1 MRYTRG
7 KWRVTNPKVW
17 LFSSVLI
24 LGWRIVPT
32 VAQASEAETV
42 TMSSHSVQLETDSQD
57 QLTEVARISKTAVT
71 RDRHSVTAQSS
82 KSADRT
88 SSEQSATTGTV
99 EAVSPTTSEA
109 QQRSTQQDKTAV
121 DQQASDS
128 TAASAG
134 ASTNQASAATS
145 SDQAPAANST
155 GTHHAIDMASSASA
169 LGADSGAHSE
179 SLSEAQHS
187 GGQGKTIDSDLS
199 GTVHSQSSVS
209 TVTTATPVNS
219 NSSRAVAATDQMS
232 SRVEKR
238 ALNKTNVTKS
248 INIPVA
254 TKQPSKQRT
263 VTASSFLTTA
273 KNLADKNYLDQYA
286 KQHGQ
291 AALIALIQDWLST
304 YRIIA
309 LTGITIV
316 NSSFDGSV
324 ATISGGLHVINT
336 GATIRSGQDDEW
348 ETIINGGLS
357 VTNNTIT
364 FTTTNGLVDRPVAN
378 QDMDF
383 TKPRPTGNGAIKGLP
398 SVTVDS
404 SLINA
409 QEFSQAQI
417 NISDFYDQLVTAG
430 TILSATNGGTLSKM
444 LIGESGTAD
453 LGSYQGHH
461 YYAVNID
468 LNDWHSGIRTT
479 GFNNDDVVIYN
490 VVTAAPALTIGGGFS
505 SSTPNLVWN
514 FNHAMRIQNTTMI
527 TGKIVAPHAVFTTN
541 QNVDS
546 AAVLQYGYGD
556 VDSAIRETITSQN
569 EHNYGFGQVVTDDP
583 LDYLIAVIKSD
594 GTSIDTLAGF
604 RHLLATGQLKITITD
619 AAGTRLSGLN
629 AVDTHIAGQHCYLIT
644 YQFGDQTA
652 TTWLNVQP
660 SHEPI
665 IPISRIPEY
674 SAITRTIN
682 YQDERTGAVLAGPV
696 IQNVRVVRFAIFNA
710 KTHEL
715 LGYDTNGDG
724 IVDTSDGTI
733 AWLLVPPTDQDW
745 VQVVSPDL
753 SAQGYQAPDI
763 PVVAGQTVI
772 INGGDR
778 TMNTNVIVKY
788 QQQTHIATTQRTV
801 TRTINYIDGGT
812 LQPIASLHA
821 VVQTVKYQL
830 LAVVAHDGTIL
841 GYDTNGDGQI
851 ETQLAD
857 EAWLI
862 VGSGPWF
869 GAVKSPDL
877 SHEGYAAPDLKVVPE
892 QMVAGVDDKDVTI
905 NVYYRL
911 ATQAVTVYQNKRRVI
926 SYIDRQTHQSIAT
939 TVQQLVIY
947 QRTAIIEKKTGK
959 CLGYDLNGDGLVDTS
974 QADYAWILVGS
985 GQFAAVTSPTLVVQG
1000 YTDPDI
1006 RTVAAQTV
1014 AITDPDLMT
1023 TIVTYDHR
1031 IITVTP
1037 GNPARPGQPVDPD
1050 NPNILFP
1057 DEGGDT
1063 DLTHTV
1069 TRIIH
1074 YVYEDGTTAAA
1085 SVLQT
1090 VQFQRN
1096 AMIDLVT
1103 GEVTYQE
1110 WVPVSVTE
1118 MAGVISPIVAGATT
1132 TLTEVAAQQVSV
1144 TTADQVVVVTYKKSA
1159 IKPEE
1164 PGQPEQPSQPEEPGQ
1179 PEQPSQP
1186 EEPGQPEQPSQP
1198 EEPGQ
1203 PEQPSQPEEPGQPEQ
1218 PSQPEEPGQPE
1229 QPSQPE
1235 EPGQPEQPSQPEEPG
1250 QPEQPSQPE
1259 EPGQPEQPSQPE
1271 EPGQPEQPSQP
1282 EEPGQPEQPSQPEE
1296 PGQSEKP
1303 GELQKPS
1310 QPADSEQPDGLSD
1323 QANLSRNQAEQS
1335 RTSQPSQAESD
1346 QSVVQTN
1353 QQKTAA
1359 SVSGIGWVS
1368 APAVSKRTT
1377 KHHRMTTLPQTDE
1390 QNTQLSL
1397 LGMIGLALSSILG
1410 WLKIKSR
1417 D

>member
-763 PVVAGQTVI
+763 SVVAGQTVI

-877 SHEGYAAPDLKVVPE
+877 SHEGYAAPDLKVVLE

-1164 PGQPEQPSQPEEPGQ
+1164 PGQPEQPSQPEEPGH

-1203 PEQPSQPEEPGQPEQ
+1203 PEQPSQPEEPGH
-1218 PSQPEEPGQPE
+1218 
-1229 QPSQPE
+1229 
-1235 EPGQPEQPSQPEEPG
+1235 
-1250 QPEQPSQPE
+1250 
-1259 EPGQPEQPSQPE
+1259 
-1271 EPGQPEQPSQP
+1271 PEQPSQP

>member
-134 ASTNQASAATS
+134 ASTNQAPAATS

-348 ETIINGGLS
+348 ETVINGGLS

-1186 EEPGQPEQPSQP
+1186 EEPGHPEQPSQP

-1203 PEQPSQPEEPGQPEQ
+1203 PEQPSQPEEPGHPEQPSQPEEPGHPEQPSQPEEPGHPEQ
-1218 PSQPEEPGQPE
+1218 PSQPEEPGQH
-1229 QPSQPE
+1229 
-1235 EPGQPEQPSQPEEPG
+1235 
-1250 QPEQPSQPE
+1250 
-1259 EPGQPEQPSQPE
+1259 
-1271 EPGQPEQPSQP
+1271 
-1282 EEPGQPEQPSQPEE
+1282 EQPSQPEE

-1377 KHHRMTTLPQTDE
+1377 KHHLMTTLPQTDE

>member
-17 LFSSVLI
+17 LSSSVLI

-134 ASTNQASAATS
+134 ASTNQAPAATS

-348 ETIINGGLS
+348 ETVINGGLS

-1186 EEPGQPEQPSQP
+1186 EEPGHPEQPSQP

-1203 PEQPSQPEEPGQPEQ
+1203 PEQPSQPEEPGHPEQPSQPEEPGHPEQ
-1218 PSQPEEPGQPE
+1218 PSQPEEPGQH
-1229 QPSQPE
+1229 
-1235 EPGQPEQPSQPEEPG
+1235 
-1250 QPEQPSQPE
+1250 
-1259 EPGQPEQPSQPE
+1259 
-1271 EPGQPEQPSQP
+1271 
-1282 EEPGQPEQPSQPEE
+1282 EQPSQPEE

-1377 KHHRMTTLPQTDE
+1377 KHHLMTTLPQTDE

>member
-121 DQQASDS
+121 EQQASDS

-179 SLSEAQHS
+179 SLSEAQRS

-219 NSSRAVAATDQMS
+219 NSSLESDKFASTRSRAVAATDQMS

-490 VVTAAPALTIGGGFS
+490 VVTAAPELTIGGGFS

-541 QNVDS
+541 QSVDS

-629 AVDTHIAGQHCYLIT
+629 AVDTHIAGQHRYLIT

-1164 PGQPEQPSQPEEPGQ
+1164 PGQPEQPSQPEEPGHPEQ
-1179 PEQPSQP
+1179 PSQPEEPGHPEQPSQP
-1186 EEPGQPEQPSQP
+1186 EEPGQH
-1198 EEPGQ
+1198 
-1203 PEQPSQPEEPGQPEQ
+1203 
-1218 PSQPEEPGQPE
+1218 
-1229 QPSQPE
+1229 
-1235 EPGQPEQPSQPEEPG
+1235 
-1250 QPEQPSQPE
+1250 
-1259 EPGQPEQPSQPE
+1259 
-1271 EPGQPEQPSQP
+1271 
-1282 EEPGQPEQPSQPEE
+1282 EQPSQPEE

-1377 KHHRMTTLPQTDE
+1377 KNHLMTTLPQTDE

>member
-1179 PEQPSQP
+1179 
-1186 EEPGQPEQPSQP
+1186 
-1198 EEPGQ
+1198 
-1203 PEQPSQPEEPGQPEQ
+1203 
-1218 PSQPEEPGQPE
+1218 
-1229 QPSQPE
+1229 
-1235 EPGQPEQPSQPEEPG
+1235 
-1250 QPEQPSQPE
+1250 
-1259 EPGQPEQPSQPE
+1259 
-1271 EPGQPEQPSQP
+1271 
-1282 EEPGQPEQPSQPEE
+1282 
-1296 PGQSEKP
+1296 SEKP

>member
-763 PVVAGQTVI
+763 SVVAGQTVI

-1164 PGQPEQPSQPEEPGQ
+1164 PGQPEQPSQPEEPGH
-1179 PEQPSQP
+1179 
-1186 EEPGQPEQPSQP
+1186 
-1198 EEPGQ
+1198 
-1203 PEQPSQPEEPGQPEQ
+1203 
-1218 PSQPEEPGQPE
+1218 
-1229 QPSQPE
+1229 
-1235 EPGQPEQPSQPEEPG
+1235 
-1250 QPEQPSQPE
+1250 
-1259 EPGQPEQPSQPE
+1259 
-1271 EPGQPEQPSQP
+1271 PEQPSQP

>member
-42 TMSSHSVQLETDSQD
+42 TMSSHSVQLETDNQD

-71 RDRHSVTAQSS
+71 RDSHSVTAQSS

-88 SSEQSATTGTV
+88 SSEQPATTGTV

-219 NSSRAVAATDQMS
+219 NSSLESDKFTSTRSRAVAVTDQMS

-248 INIPVA
+248 INISVA

-263 VTASSFLTTA
+263 VTASSFLTIV
-273 KNLADKNYLDQYA
+273 KNLADKNYLDQYT

-556 VDSAIRETITSQN
+556 GDSAIRETITSQN

-629 AVDTHIAGQHCYLIT
+629 AVDTHIAGQHRYLIT

-1057 DEGGDT
+1057 DECGDT

-1186 EEPGQPEQPSQP
+1186 EEPGHPEQPSQPEEPGHPEQPSQP

-1203 PEQPSQPEEPGQPEQ
+1203 H
-1218 PSQPEEPGQPE
+1218 
-1229 QPSQPE
+1229 
-1235 EPGQPEQPSQPEEPG
+1235 
-1250 QPEQPSQPE
+1250 
-1259 EPGQPEQPSQPE
+1259 
-1271 EPGQPEQPSQP
+1271 
-1282 EEPGQPEQPSQPEE
+1282 EQPSQPEE

>member
-134 ASTNQASAATS
+134 ASTNQAPAATS

-629 AVDTHIAGQHCYLIT
+629 ALDTHIAGQHCYLIT

-1164 PGQPEQPSQPEEPGQ
+1164 PGHPEQPSQPEEPGQ

-1203 PEQPSQPEEPGQPEQ
+1203 PEQPSQPEEPGHPEQPSQPEEPGHPEQ
-1218 PSQPEEPGQPE
+1218 PSQPEEPGQH
-1229 QPSQPE
+1229 
-1235 EPGQPEQPSQPEEPG
+1235 
-1250 QPEQPSQPE
+1250 
-1259 EPGQPEQPSQPE
+1259 
-1271 EPGQPEQPSQP
+1271 
-1282 EEPGQPEQPSQPEE
+1282 EQPSQPEE

-1377 KHHRMTTLPQTDE
+1377 KHHLMTTLPQTDE

>member
-121 DQQASDS
+121 EQQASDS

-145 SDQAPAANST
+145 SDQAPVANST

-179 SLSEAQHS
+179 SLSEAQRS

-199 GTVHSQSSVS
+199 GTVHSQSSVN

-219 NSSRAVAATDQMS
+219 NSSLESDKFASTRSRAVAATDQMS

-404 SLINA
+404 SLVNA

-556 VDSAIRETITSQN
+556 GDSAIRETITSQN

-583 LDYLIAVIKSD
+583 LDYLIAVIQSD

-619 AAGTRLSGLN
+619 AAGTRLSRLN
-629 AVDTHIAGQHCYLIT
+629 AVDTHIAGQHRYLIT

-733 AWLLVPPTDQDW
+733 AWLLVLPTDQDW

-1144 TTADQVVVVTYKKSA
+1144 TTADQVIVVTYKKSA

-1164 PGQPEQPSQPEEPGQ
+1164 PGQPEQPSQPEESGH
-1179 PEQPSQP
+1179 
-1186 EEPGQPEQPSQP
+1186 
-1198 EEPGQ
+1198 
-1203 PEQPSQPEEPGQPEQ
+1203 
-1218 PSQPEEPGQPE
+1218 
-1229 QPSQPE
+1229 
-1235 EPGQPEQPSQPEEPG
+1235 
-1250 QPEQPSQPE
+1250 
-1259 EPGQPEQPSQPE
+1259 
-1271 EPGQPEQPSQP
+1271 
-1282 EEPGQPEQPSQPEE
+1282 PEQPSQPEE

-1368 APAVSKRTT
+1368 AQAVSKRTT

>member
-1 MRYTRG
+1 M
-7 KWRVTNPKVW
+7 
-17 LFSSVLI
+17 
-24 LGWRIVPT
+24 PT

-134 ASTNQASAATS
+134 ASTNQAPAATS

-1164 PGQPEQPSQPEEPGQ
+1164 PGHPEQPSQPEEPGQ

-1186 EEPGQPEQPSQP
+1186 EEPRHPEQPSQP

-1203 PEQPSQPEEPGQPEQ
+1203 H
-1218 PSQPEEPGQPE
+1218 
-1229 QPSQPE
+1229 
-1235 EPGQPEQPSQPEEPG
+1235 
-1250 QPEQPSQPE
+1250 
-1259 EPGQPEQPSQPE
+1259 
-1271 EPGQPEQPSQP
+1271 
-1282 EEPGQPEQPSQPEE
+1282 EQPSQPEE

-1377 KHHRMTTLPQTDE
+1377 KHHLMTTLPQTDE

>member
-674 SAITRTIN
+674 SAITQTIN

-1000 YTDPDI
+1000 YTDPD
-1006 RTVAAQTV
+1006 
-1014 AITDPDLMT
+1014 LMT

-1186 EEPGQPEQPSQP
+1186 EEPGHPEQPSQP

-1203 PEQPSQPEEPGQPEQ
+1203 PEQPSQ
-1218 PSQPEEPGQPE
+1218 S
-1229 QPSQPE
+1229 
-1235 EPGQPEQPSQPEEPG
+1235 
-1250 QPEQPSQPE
+1250 
-1259 EPGQPEQPSQPE
+1259 
-1271 EPGQPEQPSQP
+1271 
-1282 EEPGQPEQPSQPEE
+1282 EE

>member
-1 MRYTRG
+1 M
-7 KWRVTNPKVW
+7 
-17 LFSSVLI
+17 
-24 LGWRIVPT
+24 PT

-134 ASTNQASAATS
+134 ASTNQAPAATS

-348 ETIINGGLS
+348 ETVINGGLS

-1186 EEPGQPEQPSQP
+1186 EEPGHPEQPSQP

-1203 PEQPSQPEEPGQPEQ
+1203 PEQPSQPEEPGHPEQPSQPEEPGHPEQ
-1218 PSQPEEPGQPE
+1218 PSQPEEPGQH
-1229 QPSQPE
+1229 
-1235 EPGQPEQPSQPEEPG
+1235 
-1250 QPEQPSQPE
+1250 
-1259 EPGQPEQPSQPE
+1259 
-1271 EPGQPEQPSQP
+1271 
-1282 EEPGQPEQPSQPEE
+1282 EQPSQPEE

-1377 KHHRMTTLPQTDE
+1377 KHHLMTTLPQTDE

>member
-134 ASTNQASAATS
+134 ASTNQAPAATS

-556 VDSAIRETITSQN
+556 VDGAIRETITSQN

-1164 PGQPEQPSQPEEPGQ
+1164 PGHPEQPSQPEEPGQ
-1179 PEQPSQP
+1179 H
-1186 EEPGQPEQPSQP
+1186 
-1198 EEPGQ
+1198 
-1203 PEQPSQPEEPGQPEQ
+1203 
-1218 PSQPEEPGQPE
+1218 
-1229 QPSQPE
+1229 
-1235 EPGQPEQPSQPEEPG
+1235 
-1250 QPEQPSQPE
+1250 
-1259 EPGQPEQPSQPE
+1259 
-1271 EPGQPEQPSQP
+1271 
-1282 EEPGQPEQPSQPEE
+1282 EQPSQPEE

-1377 KHHRMTTLPQTDE
+1377 KHHLMTTLPQTDE

>member
-121 DQQASDS
+121 EQQASDS

-179 SLSEAQHS
+179 SLSEAQRS

-219 NSSRAVAATDQMS
+219 NSSLESDKFASTRSRAVAATDQMS

-490 VVTAAPALTIGGGFS
+490 VVTAAPELTIGGGFS

-629 AVDTHIAGQHCYLIT
+629 AVDTHIAGQHRYLIT

-1179 PEQPSQP
+1179 
-1186 EEPGQPEQPSQP
+1186 
-1198 EEPGQ
+1198 
-1203 PEQPSQPEEPGQPEQ
+1203 
-1218 PSQPEEPGQPE
+1218 
-1229 QPSQPE
+1229 
-1235 EPGQPEQPSQPEEPG
+1235 
-1250 QPEQPSQPE
+1250 
-1259 EPGQPEQPSQPE
+1259 
-1271 EPGQPEQPSQP
+1271 
-1282 EEPGQPEQPSQPEE
+1282 
-1296 PGQSEKP
+1296 SEKP

-1359 SVSGIGWVS
+1359 SVSGIVWVS